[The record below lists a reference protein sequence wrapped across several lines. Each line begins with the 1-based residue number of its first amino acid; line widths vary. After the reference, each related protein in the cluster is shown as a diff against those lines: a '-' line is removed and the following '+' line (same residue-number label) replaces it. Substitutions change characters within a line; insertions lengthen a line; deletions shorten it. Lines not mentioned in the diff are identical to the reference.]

1 MVQINWTFQA
11 KSDLKDIAEYI
22 SKDSKNYAKLQILKI
37 IISPIVGSI
46 RKKIINLTNGSI
58 LSVQNL
64 LPLLPQHT
72 NRVRL
77 E

>member
-11 KSDLKDIAEYI
+11 KSDLQDIAEYI

-46 RKKIINLTNGSI
+46 RNKIINLTNGSI

>member
-11 KSDLKDIAEYI
+11 KSDLQDIAEYI

-46 RKKIINLTNGSI
+46 RNKIINLTNGSI

-64 LPLLPQHT
+64 LPLLPQHA